1 MSPWSLGRHT
11 VDVTA
16 TDAVGHTSVA
26 RTEFEIANST
36 VIVSLV
42 SPADGSVIKSGV
54 PIEMAVLGSGAITC
68 EWGELG
74 VWYALPSP
82 YVILTSGWV
91 EGSHQVTVAASN
103 DIGGQYQMVFNLTVD
118 DTPPTIVLIS
128 PTPGSFV
135 TPGDF
140 VTIRASDSH
149 YRSIS
154 WTVAGVSASSTA
166 STIIISLNRITMDGY
181 FTVSVVASDLAN
193 NTSKQDFMFAMD
205 VSAPIVRFNGASNG
219 NAILPGAHLNLT
231 ASDMF
236 LSDVRLSLD
245 GGAWQSVS
253 VPYAI
258 DTSQLVLGW
267 HRLQAIAE
275 DFAGRNTTE
284 SISIYVDGTP
294 PVVSMVS
301 GTNFTT
307 NSSFTVSASFSD
319 DSGMGS
325 ATLYYALSGGG
336 FGSMRM
342 TLAGSVFTAKLA
354 PGQLWS
360 GMTVYVVVSDTVGH
374 IVEGEHQ
381 TLLASAPVPGGD
393 HPDKS
398 AGMTAQE
405 SWWFTSGGV
414 GSMATVVLS
423 AFILLFYV
431 YRRKDSDDLVDE
443 RSAPSEKPVSMSAAS
458 LIKAAQKA
466 AVASVHNVQPSYAPI
481 GAVQASHPAI
491 TSPARRDVAVAQAP
505 KREAFSLLDAIPAV
519 RIRADEISDAGYKS
533 FMEQL
538 EGLQQEMTALQKKR
552 SVYQEPEVQP
562 FMDIEK
568 ELDLEKP
575 SIIRGLRLK
584 SMMQ

>member
-1 MSPWSLGRHT
+1 
-11 VDVTA
+11 
-16 TDAVGHTSVA
+16 
-26 RTEFEIANST
+26 
-36 VIVSLV
+36 LV

-54 PIEMAVLGSGAITC
+54 PIKLIVLGSGTITC
-68 EWGELG
+68 SWSELG
-74 VWYALPSP
+74 VSHALYPP
-82 YVILTSGWV
+82 YEIPTSGWA
-91 EGSHQVTVAASN
+91 EGSHQITVTASN

-118 DTPPTIVLIS
+118 DTPPSIVLVS
-128 PTPGSFV
+128 PASKYFV
-135 TPGDF
+135 TRGDL

-149 YRSIS
+149 YRSTS

-181 FTVSVVASDLAN
+181 FTVSVTASDMAN
-193 NTSKQDFMFAMD
+193 NTFKQDFMFAMD
-205 VSAPIVRFNGASNG
+205 NTDPTVHFNGASNG
-219 NAILPGAHLNLT
+219 SAILPGTPLNLT

-245 GGAWQSVS
+245 GGAWQSIS
-253 VPYAI
+253 VPYPI
-258 DTSQLVLGW
+258 DTSQLALGW

-275 DFAGRNTTE
+275 DFAGHNTTE

-301 GTNFTT
+301 GTSFRA
-307 NSSFTVSASFSD
+307 NSSFTVSATCSD
-319 DSGMGS
+319 DFGIGA
-325 ATLYYALSGGG
+325 ATLYYALSSGG

-342 TLAGSVFTAKLA
+342 AQAGSVFTATLA
-354 PGQLWS
+354 PDQLWN

-374 IVEGEHQ
+374 TVESEHQ

-393 HPDKS
+393 HNDKS

-414 GSMATVVLS
+414 GSMATVALS

-431 YRRKDSDDLVDE
+431 YRRRDSEDFVDE
-443 RSAPSEKPVSMSAAS
+443 EPALREKPVSMSAAS

-481 GAVQASHPAI
+481 GAAQAS
-491 TSPARRDVAVAQAP
+491 TSARDIKARQAVASAPAP
-505 KREAFSLLDAIPAV
+505 KREAFSLLDAIPSV
-519 RIRADEISDAGYKS
+519 RIRTDEISDAGYKS
-533 FMEQL
+533 FMAEL
-538 EGLQQEMTALQKKR
+538 EGLQRELTSLQRKR
-552 SVYQEPEVQP
+552 SVYQEPEVQSSL
-562 FMDIEK
+562 DIEK

-575 SIIRGLRLK
+575 SIIRGLRLR